1 MQTFVA
7 NLTSTAMGRALIFG
21 VIAALLTSGGI
32 TIATTVTSGDLGTS
46 SVKLT
51 GQTFSDDADVTVTAV
66 GVIVNG
72 STGSAAGDSAP
83 GVEVTSSLPAVNN
96 ALTKG
101 NYAYKVQVKEASAT
115 SFQLGENL
123 KIEVYGDDGSTTS
136 LLATHY
142 TQQSTVDDAN
152 VEGVT
157 VTTDLGSS
165 STIHSSFDVIVSR
178 Q

>member
-1 MQTFVA
+1 MQALVA
-7 NLTSTAMGRALIFG
+7 NVTSTAMGRALIFG

-32 TIATTVTSGDLGTS
+32 TIATTVTSGDLGTA
-46 SVKLT
+46 SVKLA
-51 GQTFSDDADVTVTAV
+51 GQAFSDDSDVVVTAK
-66 GVIVNG
+66 GIIVNG
-72 STGSAAGDSAP
+72 SSGSAVGTSAS

-101 NYAYKVQVKEASAT
+101 NYAYRVEITEAAAT
-115 SFQLGENL
+115 SFQSGENL
-123 KIEVYGDDGSTTS
+123 KIEVYGDDGSTNS
-136 LLATHY
+136 LLATFY

-157 VTTDLGSS
+157 VIVDLGSS
-165 STIHSSFDVIVSR
+165 STIHSSFDVIVSG